1 MDRPLYSRGPAVQ
14 KGAGGGGGIPKNKQ
28 VKNIKPYPTPH

>member
-1 MDRPLYSRGPAVQ
+1 MDRPLYSGGPAVQ
-14 KGAGGGGGIPKNKQ
+14 KGAGGGGIPKNKQ